1 MEKVNNNSCPCRIV
15 LVRKRKVESLL
26 VLIRKFISLVRMSVS
41 FRARSKYLLT
51 PNRNQMIST
60 SPLSPGFI
68 NDNYIKKINIT
79 NYNYDLMDETDNS
92 SKKSLI
98 SDGDGLSNGRPKVL
112 RCGGGGG
119 SSAGG
124 LNASMKNFMNS
135 RPGQAVQIRTDV
147 NGTRTIDHEDEVGEC
162 KISTITLSPENR
174 ALEKKIEYL
183 SDNQLDKIANG
194 VSNGTLNDDTSND
207 GDTSLENLSVEC
219 LPTTSKRSQNDLIQF
234 VFTSHGIRV
243 ISDKE
248 YVV

>member
-1 MEKVNNNSCPCRIV
+1 MS
-15 LVRKRKVESLL
+15 VRKRSH
-26 VLIRKFISLVRMSVS
+26 
-41 FRARSKYLLT
+41 SKYLLT
-51 PNRNQMIST
+51 PNQNQMISST
-60 SPLSPGFI
+60 PLSPDFI
-68 NDNYIKKINIT
+68 NDSYIKKINIT
-79 NYNYDLMDETDNS
+79 NYNYDIMDETDNS
-92 SKKSLI
+92 SKKSLT
-98 SDGDGLSNGRPKVL
+98 SDGEGLSNGRPKVL
-112 RCGGGGG
+112 CCGGGG
-119 SSAGG
+119 
-124 LNASMKNFMNS
+124 NALQMSMKNFMNS

-147 NGTRTIDHEDEVGEC
+147 NGTRTIEHEDEVGEC
-162 KISTITLSPENR
+162 KISTITLPPQNR

>member
-1 MEKVNNNSCPCRIV
+1 MMNIHYSH
-15 LVRKRKVESLL
+15 SH
-26 VLIRKFISLVRMSVS
+26 MS
-41 FRARSKYLLT
+41 ALNCTRSKYLLT
-51 PNRNQMIST
+51 PNQNQMIST
-60 SPLSPGFI
+60 TPLSPDFI
-68 NDNYIKKINIT
+68 NDSYIKKINIT
-79 NYNYDLMDETDNS
+79 NYNYDIMDETDNS
-92 SKKSLI
+92 SKKSLV

-112 RCGGGGG
+112 CCGGSPGGGGG
-119 SSAGG
+119 GG
-124 LNASMKNFMNS
+124 ALNTRMKNFMNS

-162 KISTITLSPENR
+162 KISTITLSPGNR

-194 VSNGTLNDDTSND
+194 ISNGTLNDDTSND

-219 LPTTSKRSQNDLIQF
+219 LPTTSKRNQNDMIQF

>member
-1 MEKVNNNSCPCRIV
+1 MCLTID
-15 LVRKRKVESLL
+15 LVIRFIFLTHTC
-26 VLIRKFISLVRMSVS
+26 LIHDE
-41 FRARSKYLLT
+41 RSKYLLT
-51 PNRNQMIST
+51 PNQNQMIST

-68 NDNYIKKINIT
+68 NDSYIKKINIT

-98 SDGDGLSNGRPKVL
+98 SDADGRSNGRPKAL
-112 RCGGGGG
+112 CCTGNSSGGGGG
-119 SSAGG
+119 GGGIGG

-219 LPTTSKRSQNDLIQF
+219 LPTTSKRNQNDLIQF

>member
-1 MEKVNNNSCPCRIV
+1 
-15 LVRKRKVESLL
+15 
-26 VLIRKFISLVRMSVS
+26 
-41 FRARSKYLLT
+41 
-51 PNRNQMIST
+51 MISST
-60 SPLSPGFI
+60 PLSPGFI
-68 NDNYIKKINIT
+68 NDSYIKKINIT
-79 NYNYDLMDETDNS
+79 NYNYDIMDETDNS

-98 SDGDGLSNGRPKVL
+98 SDGGGLSNGRPKVL
-112 RCGGGGG
+112 CCGG
-119 SSAGG
+119 SGG
-124 LNASMKNFMNS
+124 LNTSMKNFMNS

-162 KISTITLSPENR
+162 KISTITLSPRNR

-207 GDTSLENLSVEC
+207 ADTSLENLSVEC
-219 LPTTSKRSQNDLIQF
+219 LPTTSKRNQNDLIQF